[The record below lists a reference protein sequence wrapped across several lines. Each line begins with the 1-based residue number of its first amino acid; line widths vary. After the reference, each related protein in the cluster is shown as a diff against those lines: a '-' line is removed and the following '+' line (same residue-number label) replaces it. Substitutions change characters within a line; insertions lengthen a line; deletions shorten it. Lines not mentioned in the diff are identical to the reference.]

1 MRIVLGAMKSSP
13 INCMRVECVEP
24 PLSLRRQF
32 LSDKFLFRCVQFS
45 NHILTP
51 KLTCLASLIPN
62 CSYWKNKRPP
72 CLVESYRRFTSFE
85 APTHQATS
93 NPLFKYSYDSLVIS
107 PDIHTSTGLVKI
119 EQNQKLIFNYIVDTK
134 WPQWHR
140 IFTDVSKRS
149 KDGCVG
155 VGVLHSNYNI
165 VQKTKLPPE
174 PSVFTGEC
182 IGLVKA
188 IEYILLKLQ
197 KTVIFTDS
205 LSSLNALARFPF
217 GSHYQFPVISEIRNL
232 LLKWIYLRNSWTES
246 WAQDSSKGRHYRT
259 IQPSIPSKP
268 WFWRLRFDCDI
279 DMRLGHVCTPSHLTK
294 LNIND
299 SPTCDCGYD
308 VGDLNHI
315 MFVCP
320 RRDRSALLEG
330 LISLQIPFPSS
341 ISCLLSTLDPHVYK
355 LLAAFILSNN
365 IKI

>member
-1 MRIVLGAMKSSP
+1 MDSIQAKAMRIVLGAMKSSP

-24 PLSLRRQF
+24 PLNLRRQF
-32 LSDKFLFRCVQFS
+32 LSDKFLFRCIQFS

-72 CLVESYRRFTSFE
+72 CLVESYRRFTYFE

-119 EQNQKLIFNYIVDTK
+119 EQNQKLTFNYIVDTK

-140 IFTDVSKRS
+140 IFTDASKHS
-149 KDGCVG
+149 KDSCVG

-174 PSVFTGEC
+174 SSVFTGEC

-188 IEYILLKLQ
+188 IEYILLLKLQ

-232 LLKWIYLRNSWTES
+232 LLKCIKENYYVPIVCMGSWSLWNIWKRES
-246 WAQDSSKGRHYRT
+246 
-259 IQPSIPSKP
+259 
-268 WFWRLRFDCDI
+268 
-279 DMRLGHVCTPSHLTK
+279 
-294 LNIND
+294 
-299 SPTCDCGYD
+299 
-308 VGDLNHI
+308 
-315 MFVCP
+315 
-320 RRDRSALLEG
+320 RSF
-330 LISLQIPFPSS
+330 SQ
-341 ISCLLSTLDPHVYK
+341 
-355 LLAAFILSNN
+355 
-365 IKI
+365 